1 MSSKYASVNYSSN
14 GLRLRSY
21 QKVRYKKIART
32 LRDLPRYQNTQRL
45 SLKRSFN
52 DDYAKWRSDCA
63 AHAAMVF
70 ILNNK
75 HKL

>member
-1 MSSKYASVNYSSN
+1 MSFKYASVNYTSN
-14 GLRLRSY
+14 RLRSRSSHVRY
-21 QKVRYKKIART
+21 QKIAQT

-45 SLKRSFN
+45 SLKRSFD
-52 DDYAKWRSDCA
+52 DDYVKWRSDCA